1 MTAIN
6 GYCKT
11 NLDDY
16 KREDWPT
23 KFVAVPRVGDWV
35 ESKGGKILAVVKV
48 THRMVAGEPS
58 IAVELHKGS
67 GWA

>member
-1 MTAIN
+1 MVH

-16 KREDWPT
+16 CRETWPA
-23 KFVAVPRVGDWV
+23 KFAAVPRVGEWV
-35 ESKGGKILAVVKV
+35 EAESGRVLVVVKV
-48 THRMVAGEPS
+48 THRPNGE
-58 IAVELHKGS
+58 IAVELHKGQ